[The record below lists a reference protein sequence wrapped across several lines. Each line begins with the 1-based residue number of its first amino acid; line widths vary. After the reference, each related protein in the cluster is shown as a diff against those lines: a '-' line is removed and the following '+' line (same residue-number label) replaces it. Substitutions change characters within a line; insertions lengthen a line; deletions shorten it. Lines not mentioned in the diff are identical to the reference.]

1 MRKKSQDH
9 SRVIITAA
17 AMSVLMVASGLIYR
31 TVASPVKRI
40 PLDPNTLSGFPL
52 QIGDWVGEEVP
63 IDPDIEDAMDVD
75 SYVSRRYVRTDGQ
88 AGISLYMP
96 CGTDIAQLLQHI
108 PENCYVGAGWILTD
122 HRMAELSF
130 REQGVVPGRIV
141 QFARSGLDMRKL
153 VLFHFLV
160 VDGECFTSFSAVA
173 KAKGWRHFAEVR
185 YAAQVQIVSSADSQ
199 SIEAA
204 TQSVLD
210 FARDA
215 YPTMKQFF
223 QGLDAAFIAQERA
236 GTSVRK

>member
-1 MRKKSQDH
+1 
-9 SRVIITAA
+9 VIVTVI

-63 IDPDIEDAMDVD
+63 IDPDIEEAMDVD
-75 SYVSRRYVRTDGQ
+75 SYVSRRYVRADGQ

-108 PENCYVGAGWILTD
+108 PENCYVGAGWTLTN
-122 HRMAELSF
+122 HRIAELSF
-130 REQGVVPGRIV
+130 REEGVLPGRIV
-141 QFARSGLDMRKL
+141 QFSRSGLDTRKL

-185 YAAQVQIVSSADSQ
+185 YAAQVQIVASADSQ

-215 YPTMKQFF
+215 YPTMKQFL
-223 QGLDAAFIAQERA
+223 QGLDAACMAKESA
-236 GTSVRK
+236 GTSARK

>member
-1 MRKKSQDH
+1 MREEYYSQKQMI
-9 SRVIITAA
+9 VTVATMII
-17 AMSVLMVASGLIYR
+17 LMVVSGLIYR
-31 TVASPVKRI
+31 VVASPAKRI
-40 PLDPNTLSGFPL
+40 PLDPNTLSGFPF

-75 SYVSRRYVRTDGQ
+75 SYVSRRYVRADGG
-88 AGISLYMP
+88 ASISLYMP

-108 PENCYVGAGWILTD
+108 PENCYVGAGWTLTS
-122 HRMAELSF
+122 HRIEELSF
-130 REQGVVPGRIV
+130 GEESVLTGRIV

-153 VLFHFLV
+153 VLFHFLIA
-160 VDGECFTSFSAVA
+160 DGEYFTSFSAVA
-173 KAKGWRHFAEVR
+173 KAKGWRHFAEVE

-210 FARDA
+210 FVRDA
-215 YPTMKQFF
+215 YPIMKQFF
-223 QGLDAAFIAQERA
+223 QSLDAACIAQGRD